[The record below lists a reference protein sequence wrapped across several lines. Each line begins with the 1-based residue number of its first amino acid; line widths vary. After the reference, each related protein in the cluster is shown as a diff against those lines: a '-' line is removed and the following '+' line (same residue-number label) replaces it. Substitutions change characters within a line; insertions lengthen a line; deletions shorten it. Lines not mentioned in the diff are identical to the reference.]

1 MCAFRHR
8 RTFPGV
14 ASSTLP
20 PTRSAILRGKYRFML
35 WSMLN
40 SLNLRDRSVW
50 DRRCRGG
57 GVEGTNTDP
66 GFGVLGY
73 WGLGGSGIRDYG
85 VNFHEREGD
94 GKNVMGSGMSRTGR
108 ACSVSSGRGRGI
120 GHHISTKG
128 GTSIEEIR
136 DAHPAFGRQQCAVC
150 SEIRSSH
157 SVRGTEKY
165 MKSHHC

>member
-1 MCAFRHR
+1 MGHNYWALEVICASLA
-8 RTFPGV
+8 PYM
-14 ASSTLP
+14 STVEKTKRAMPSMRALGLF
-20 PTRSAILRGKYRFML
+20 SLILRCRPPFPPVYIL
-35 WSMLN
+35 ATVV
-40 SLNLRDRSVW
+40 SLISPPLSTSPARASVAFDR
-50 DRRCRGG
+50 
-57 GVEGTNTDP
+57 
-66 GFGVLGY
+66 
-73 WGLGGSGIRDYG
+73 
-85 VNFHEREGD
+85 
-94 GKNVMGSGMSRTGR
+94 SGMSRTGR